1 MGCGPSTKTYP
12 EKPGKSPG
20 KDRILAGNPGSG
32 GGRFNAAAPKAMKFG
47 PGDDRLLMT
56 SSSSGTP
63 NSISQSQ
70 FSIGSSPNTPNRRR
84 TVRENKWKRGELIGA
99 GAFGRVFM
107 GMNEIS
113 GELIAI
119 KEMVF
124 TPDNYKEVTALQQ
137 EISLMKGFLHPNI
150 VAYLG
155 TEMKGDNTLYIF
167 TEWVPG
173 GSLQSLLKK
182 FGRFTESV
190 ILNYTTQ
197 ILNGCAYLHS
207 NNVVHRDIKGS
218 NILVDDRG
226 NVKLCDFGASKRVAK
241 TMNGATINGDNIT
254 LRGTPYFMAPEVITQ
269 SGHGSKADVWGVGC
283 TVLQMASG
291 LPPWKSMNFGN
302 ISALMY
308 HIANTNEAPPMPDD
322 ITPEL
327 RSLLNVC
334 FVRDPDQRP
343 RIEELQ
349 NHPFIVSAGD
359 TKSWEQTINGGKT
372 VEMLEEMMAKTPS
385 PLKKKRPVGSGSS
398 DAPSAGRP
406 PPPSGDGGVMSDL
419 SLSHNGDDFEEF
431 DIAEFTLPDQ
441 TSEDKITNF
450 LTRQATLERSMGS
463 ELGTPRS
470 SPRQNPY
477 ASGNDRV
484 VAFKASSEY
493 SEEEKGGDVL
503 GELPTEVSGDVGT
516 REEDEMNN
524 SWVESQN
531 RIISTSHAV
540 HDREEWQRHEKKVAD
555 KKAEEKRLWEE
566 ELERERLAMAEEE
579 RKKRE
584 RNETIF

>member
-1 MGCGPSTKTYP
+1 MVTDWTKNGGGGLFYGGSVSMGCGQSTKTYP
-12 EKPGKSPG
+12 ENPRGGQAENK
-20 KDRILAGNPGSG
+20 ILAGNPGSNANQ
-32 GGRFNAAAPKAMKFG
+32 FNQSTPQTMKFSG
-47 PGDDRLLMT
+47 EGSTLL
-56 SSSSGTP
+56 SSSGTP

-70 FSIGSSPNTPNRRR
+70 LSTSSSPNPNRRR

-99 GAFGRVFM
+99 GAYGRVFM

-124 TPDNYKEVTALQQ
+124 TPDNYKEITALQQ
-137 EISLMKGFLHPNI
+137 EISLMKGFSHPNI

-182 FGRFTESV
+182 FGRFSESV

-322 ITPEL
+322 ISPEL

-334 FVRDPDQRP
+334 FIRNPDQRP

-349 NHPFIVSAGD
+349 RHPFILSAGD

-372 VEMLEEMMAKTPS
+372 VEMLEEMLAKTPS
-385 PLKKKRPVGSGSS
+385 PLKKKRPIGSGGS
-398 DAPSAGRP
+398 DLPSTGRTV
-406 PPPSGDGGVMSDL
+406 PPSGEGGL
-419 SLSHNGDDFEEF
+419 
-431 DIAEFTLPDQ
+431 
-441 TSEDKITNF
+441 
-450 LTRQATLERSMGS
+450 
-463 ELGTPRS
+463 
-470 SPRQNPY
+470 
-477 ASGNDRV
+477 
-484 VAFKASSEY
+484 
-493 SEEEKGGDVL
+493 
-503 GELPTEVSGDVGT
+503 
-516 REEDEMNN
+516 
-524 SWVESQN
+524 
-531 RIISTSHAV
+531 
-540 HDREEWQRHEKKVAD
+540 
-555 KKAEEKRLWEE
+555 
-566 ELERERLAMAEEE
+566 
-579 RKKRE
+579 
-584 RNETIF
+584 